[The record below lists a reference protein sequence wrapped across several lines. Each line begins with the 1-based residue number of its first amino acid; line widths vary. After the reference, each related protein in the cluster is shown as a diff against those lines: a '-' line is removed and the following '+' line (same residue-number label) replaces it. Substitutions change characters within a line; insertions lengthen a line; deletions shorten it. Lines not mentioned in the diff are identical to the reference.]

1 MIVTVV
7 FPVYP
12 CESHSLFMPAPLLV
26 SSPVTTPNVS
36 LPVSSAGRSP
46 AFPGL
51 GLAAE
56 AEGRAEAQL
65 RIEAAKA
72 RAFGKTIVAAVLES
86 LARVL
91 PCAPRMRA
99 CIEGWPGD
107 LAGAGVIFRINAGLH
122 ALARS
127 GRHAGL
133 QHIYRAAE
141 GGDFPEVARLDAA
154 LIDVLERNTF
164 DLLQWMAG
172 PTQTNEVARVAGFVA
187 ALLELNALAPHPC
200 ELLELGTSA
209 GLNLNL
215 ARYGCHFGSMI
226 SGDEHS
232 AVQIAPRWQGRV
244 PPCAPLVVERAVGVD
259 LSPLDI
265 SDNRDCERLHAYIWA
280 GERDRSERLRAAI
293 GIARD
298 YPPQVDTGHASHW
311 LARQMAC
318 PQREGTRRVVMHS
331 MVLQYMSDVER
342 AAVDAALVF
351 AAAAATP
358 SRPLARIGMEW
369 SADRSAVELRI
380 TSWDGGP
387 TSGRTAVAA
396 QCHPYAEWFEWYG
409 LTGT

>member
-1 MIVTVV
+1 MVFTVV
-7 FPVYP
+7 FPVGP
-12 CESHSLFMPAPLLV
+12 CESQSLFMSAPLLV
-26 SSPVTTPNVS
+26 PQFVTTPDVS
-36 LPVSSAGRSP
+36 RAVFSTGRST
-46 AFPGL
+46 AFPSL
-51 GLAAE
+51 VPEAE

-72 RAFGKTIVAAVLES
+72 RTFGKTIVAAVLES

-133 QHIYRAAE
+133 QQIYRAAE
-141 GGDFPEVARLDAA
+141 GGALPGAERLDAA
-154 LIDVLERNTF
+154 LIDVLDRYTL
-164 DLLQWMAG
+164 DLLQWMSG

-226 SGDEHS
+226 SGDAKS
-232 AVQIAPRWQGRV
+232 AVQIAPLWQGRV
-244 PPCAPLVVERAVGVD
+244 PPSAPLVVERAVGVD

-265 SDNRDCERLHAYIWA
+265 SDDGDCERLHAYIWA
-280 GERDRSERLRAAI
+280 GEHERGERLRAAI
-293 GIARD
+293 GIARKH
-298 YPPQVDTGHASHW
+298 PPQVDTGHAGHW
-311 LARQMAC
+311 LAQKMAC
-318 PQREGTRRVVMHS
+318 PQPEGTRRVVMHS

-342 AAVDAALVF
+342 AAVDAAIVF

-369 SADRSAVELRI
+369 SADRSAVELRV

-387 TSGRTAVAA
+387 TSGRTVVAA
-396 QCHPYAEWFEWYG
+396 HCHPYAEWFDWTG
-409 LTGT
+409 LSDS